1 MELEFEYSD
10 EYLKSLEGLTEEQR
24 LLELEEM
31 KKSILLSKQ
40 SMYNRRIK
48 EIRKKRDELLVK
60 SDYYF
65 SVPDIKITDD
75 KREKLL
81 KYRQELRDFPDKIK
95 GDILYIDDKEI
106 NIIITLEE
114 VIFQYFPKLD

>member
-1 MELEFEYSD
+1 MDIEYSD
-10 EYLKSLEGLTEEQR
+10 EYLKSLEGLTEEKR
-24 LLELEEM
+24 LLELEGL

-114 VIFQYFPKLD
+114 VIFQYLPKLD

>member
-24 LLELEEM
+24 LLELEELN
-31 KKSILLSKQ
+31 KSILLSKQ

-114 VIFQYFPKLD
+114 VIFQYLPKLD